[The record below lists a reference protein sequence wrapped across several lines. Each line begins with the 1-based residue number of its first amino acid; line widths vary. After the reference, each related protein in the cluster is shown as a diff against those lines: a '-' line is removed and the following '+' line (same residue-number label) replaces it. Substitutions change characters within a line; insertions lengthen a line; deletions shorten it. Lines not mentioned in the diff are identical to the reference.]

1 MSREAARL
9 IRMTLGGQFH
19 TIPMIEAILWD
30 NDGVL
35 VETEHL
41 YFEATQH
48 VLSSVGI
55 PLTQE
60 QYVEL
65 FLVEGRGAW
74 HLAVE
79 QGVAPSEID
88 RLRDERN
95 ALYGRWLLR
104 GPRLVAGIASV
115 LDALHDKFI
124 MGVVTSSRKDHF
136 DLIHQSTGLL
146 KYFDFVLTASDYA
159 HTKPHPDPNLRA
171 AERSGVGRE
180 ACVAVEDSERG
191 LESAT
196 RAGIRCIVVPTSL
209 TRGGRFVRADHV
221 LGSVSEIS
229 A

>member
-1 MSREAARL
+1 
-9 IRMTLGGQFH
+9 
-19 TIPMIEAILWD
+19 MIEAILWD

-74 HLAVE
+74 HLAEE

-115 LDALHDKFI
+115 LDALHAKFI

-146 KYFDFVLTASDYA
+146 KYFDFVLTAATTRTPSPIL
-159 HTKPHPDPNLRA
+159 TRICG
-171 AERSGVGRE
+171 RSRE
-180 ACVAVEDSERG
+180 AGSAARLVWQLRIPSEALSLRREP
-191 LESAT
+191 ESAASWSQ
-196 RAGIRCIVVPTSL
+196 RL
-209 TRGGRFVRADHV
+209 
-221 LGSVSEIS
+221 
-229 A
+229 